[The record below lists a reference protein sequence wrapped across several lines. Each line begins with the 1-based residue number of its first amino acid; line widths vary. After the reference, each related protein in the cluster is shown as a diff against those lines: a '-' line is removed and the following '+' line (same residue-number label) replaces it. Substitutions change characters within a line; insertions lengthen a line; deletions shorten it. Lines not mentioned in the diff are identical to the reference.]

1 MFSGRR
7 VLLPRLGGMSTGAV
21 AARFFASPA
30 NSSMDFVFNPTPEHR
45 MLRNTIAKFAAERI
59 EPQARQNDIEMRFNT
74 ELMRELGDLGML
86 GVTVSDEDGGA
97 GMDATASVIVHH
109 ELSKVDPGFCL
120 AYLAHSVLFVNNLYN
135 SATREQRERWLPKV
149 LTGEHIGAMCM
160 SEPGAGTDVLGMST
174 VAKKLGDGKYVLNGC
189 KTWITNGTVADV
201 VLVYAKVDGKITAFV
216 VEKGTPGFTCGT
228 KIDKCGMRSSQM
240 CQMFFDNVELDK
252 TNMLGEEGKGMVG
265 MMRNLEIERLTLAA
279 MAIGIADRCVE
290 LMTRYASERQAFGKP
305 IWNYGQ
311 IQRLIAESYAE
322 TEAAKA
328 LTYSVSR
335 SVSPTSNNRLGSDA
349 AKLFAAPVAKRV
361 ADNAMQV
368 MGGMGY
374 SRDMPVERL
383 WRDAKLLEIGGGTIE
398 AHQKN
403 ITKDLMKE
411 L

>member
-1 MFSGRR
+1 MFLGRR
-7 VLLPRLGGMSTGAV
+7 VLLPRLGGVPNGAI
-21 AARFFASPA
+21 AARPFASSA
-30 NSSMDFVFNPTPEHR
+30 NSSMDFLFNPTPEHK

-74 ELMRELGDLGML
+74 ELMRELGDLGVL

-109 ELSKVDPGFCL
+109 EISKCDPGFCL
-120 AYLAHSVLFVNNLYN
+120 AYLAHSVLFVNNFYN

-174 VAKKLGDGKYVLNGC
+174 AAKKLGDEKYVLNGC

-201 VLVYAKVDGKITAFV
+201 LLVYAKVDGKITAFV

-240 CQMFFDNVELDK
+240 CQLFFDNVELDK
-252 TNMLGEEGKGMVG
+252 TNILGEEGKGMVG
-265 MMRNLEIERLTLAA
+265 MMRNLEIERLTLSA

-349 AKLFAAPVAKRV
+349 AKLFAAPIAKRV
-361 ADNAMQV
+361 ADNTMQV

-374 SRDMPVERL
+374 SREMPVERL